1 MAPQLDCPLILPL
14 LLEDSEQKLKP
25 SGHSVNLHLLLFDGR
40 IGLGLD
46 RTTGNAHNG
55 LSRPTALVSP
65 HCSGPAPSFY
75 ELALC
80 MCLSGD
86 SPHEFGEGGRV

>member
-1 MAPQLDCPLILPL
+1 M
-14 LLEDSEQKLKP
+14 LEDSEQKLKP

-40 IGLGLD
+40 IGLGLDRTDVQLGLD